1 MTGFDRHRN
10 YAQSAFKTQTLA
22 AEITGPLGLALGP
35 LGGALGRDEAACGA
49 IRRVF
54 AVLPPPGPRCRC
66 TRVPYMWVFT
76 ANGKRRRGRTFVG
89 AHASGHLKDPEA
101 AEAFLPPANGSQVV
115 AALASGQTRTAR
127 AIIIK

>member
-1 MTGFDRHRN
+1 MVRWAVTKR
-10 YAQSAFKTQTLA
+10 LA
-22 AEITGPLGLALGP
+22 VRF
-35 LGGALGRDEAACGA
+35 GGYSRTEVQVHHGQGA
-49 IRRVF
+49 
-54 AVLPPPGPRCRC
+54 
-66 TRVPYMWVFT
+66 MWVFT

-115 AALASGQTRTAR
+115 AALASGQTRTAH